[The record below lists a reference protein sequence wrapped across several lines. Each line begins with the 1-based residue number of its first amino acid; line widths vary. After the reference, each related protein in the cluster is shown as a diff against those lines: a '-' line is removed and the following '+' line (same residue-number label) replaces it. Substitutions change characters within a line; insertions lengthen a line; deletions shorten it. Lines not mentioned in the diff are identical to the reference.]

1 MRLGVDGEGV
11 KVHVLGGHA
20 SVMLV
25 GLDETEVGSIT
36 LGETVVAVELELAA
50 VEGLVGVGGEGGVED
65 AGGVGDGA
73 GVVLDAGD
81 VTGELERVLALTT
94 SNPDKLFNGVV
105 KVEAMVVVL
114 GGFGAGVLEL
124 LDEVLVGRLGETA
137 TLLGVE
143 VDVVDEHA
151 GSGLELGH
159 DAIGGALG
167 NEVLGVPE
175 LDVNLHLVVLE
186 SNEGKGEA
194 GVTAE
199 EELERDV

>member
-73 GVVLDAGD
+73 GVVLDTGD
-81 VTGELERVLALTT
+81 VTGELERVWPSRRATQISSLTGWL
-94 SNPDKLFNGVV
+94 KLRRWLSFLVVSGPVCWSCSMRYSWEIGRNGD
-105 KVEAMVVVL
+105 A
-114 GGFGAGVLEL
+114 
-124 LDEVLVGRLGETA
+124 
-137 TLLGVE
+137 LGVE
-143 VDVVDEHA
+143 VDVVDEHT

-159 DAIGGALG
+159 RWWR
-167 NEVLGVPE
+167 P
-175 LDVNLHLVVLE
+175 
-186 SNEGKGEA
+186 
-194 GVTAE
+194 VTRSLAS
-199 EELERDV
+199 RT